1 MRRLRYCVAHTLTG
15 RYGLGVKMAYVL
27 ANKASKNQLLYAFE
41 PSFTIDS
48 IEYKTV
54 RLDHVQ
60 YDHQGNIL
68 IDSDTLKEFELLGIP
83 IFEKKSSAKEFLVG
97 LDLVA
102 HAKYVG
108 VRYKRAYEHNFTD
121 LKAFSSW
128 TELNR

>member
-1 MRRLRYCVAHTLTG
+1 
-15 RYGLGVKMAYVL
+15 GLGVKMAYVL
-27 ANKASKNQLLYAFE
+27 ANKASKNQMLYAFE
-41 PSFTIDS
+41 PSFNIDS

-54 RLDHVQ
+54 RLEHVQ

-68 IDSDTLKEFELLGIP
+68 IDSDTLRDFELLGIP
-83 IFEKKSSAKEFLVG
+83 VFEKKSSAKEFLVG
-97 LDLVA
+97 LDLGA

>member
-1 MRRLRYCVAHTLTG
+1 
-15 RYGLGVKMAYVL
+15 MAYVL

-60 YDHQGNIL
+60 YDHRGNIL

-108 VRYKRAYEHNFTD
+108 VRYKRAYEHNFKD